1 MNEDDPRAWE
11 KRQKLKR
18 KRNVVIWTRVENER
32 VRRKSFLKRTWTFK
46 EVIWSWMLVIKIERT
61 WVKALWMRIFS
72 LITLINYKG
81 NLQRKYQSKLNLQER
96 RVNWRMG
103 P

>member
-32 VRRKSFLKRTWTFK
+32 VRRKSFFKRTWTFK
-46 EVIWSWMLVIKIERT
+46 EVIWSWMLVIKIEGT

-81 NLQRKYQSKLNLQER
+81 NLQRKCQSKLNLQER